1 MKVTVVSHD
10 AGGAE
15 VLASY
20 VAQHGLQCAFVL
32 GGPAVSVFE
41 RRLGQVVQSL
51 SLEEGVARSDW
62 LLCGTS
68 WQSDLEWR
76 AIDTGRRTGKRTIAF
91 LDHWV
96 HFRERFVRHGIE
108 HLPDEIWVGDPQA
121 EAIARQCFA
130 GHSIRL
136 IPNPYFQ
143 DIRKAVAS
151 LGQAMPAAAQEDHS
165 LKILFVCEPLS
176 EHGLREFGDE
186 RHWGYTEYDALRY
199 FFNNIGALGHA
210 VDRVVV
216 RPHPSESP
224 EKYDWVSGEFG
235 THVVVGG
242 KKALLQEIAESD
254 VVVGCESMAMV
265 VGLIAGRRAVSCIPP
280 GGKPCLIPLAGI
292 ESLQALVAASERPGN
307 ISSPG
312 FS

>member
-20 VAQHGLQCAFVL
+20 VAQQGLQCAFVL

-143 DIRKAVAS
+143 DIREEVA
-151 LGQAMPAAAQEDHS
+151 LHGQAKPATTERGS
-165 LKILFVCEPLS
+165 GLNVLFVCEPLS

-199 FFNNIGALGHA
+199 FFRNIGALGRP

-216 RPHPSESP
+216 RPHPSEP
-224 EKYDWVSGEFG
+224 AGKYDWVTEEFG
-235 THVVVGG
+235 VRVGVGG
-242 KKALLQEIAESD
+242 KKALLHEVAESD

-265 VGLIAGRRAVSCIPP
+265 VGLIAGCRAVSCIPP
-280 GGKPCLIPLAGI
+280 GGRPCALPLSEI
-292 ESLQALVAASERPGN
+292 ESLQALVAASNKSGRIVN
-307 ISSPG
+307 
-312 FS
+312 